1 MKALILAAGIGQ
13 RLKSNL
19 PKILLKVGKKSLLE
33 RHYENL
39 IELNVKNIGI
49 VIGYKSQVIKKY
61 IKKIDKGKNITI
73 FQNKK
78 YKNGSIVSF
87 ITAGSFIM
95 KKGNMLLMDG
105 DVFYDKKI
113 LQKVVNSKKKN
124 CLLIDKNFEK
134 GVEPVKV
141 CIKKKIITD
150 FGKIVD
156 NKDNDIQSESVGFFK
171 FTNKLSAKLL
181 FEAKKMMLKNPNY
194 MYEDVIQ
201 KMIKEKKIKLDF
213 ENITNLPWIEI
224 DYKKDLK
231 KARKNILKKIND

>member
-87 ITAGSFIM
+87 ITGGSFIM

-105 DVFYDKKI
+105 DVF
-113 LQKVVNSKKKN
+113 
-124 CLLIDKNFEK
+124 
-134 GVEPVKV
+134 
-141 CIKKKIITD
+141 
-150 FGKIVD
+150 
-156 NKDNDIQSESVGFFK
+156 
-171 FTNKLSAKLL
+171 
-181 FEAKKMMLKNPNY
+181 
-194 MYEDVIQ
+194 
-201 KMIKEKKIKLDF
+201 
-213 ENITNLPWIEI
+213 
-224 DYKKDLK
+224 
-231 KARKNILKKIND
+231 

>member
-61 IKKIDKGKNITI
+61 IKKIDKAKNITI

-87 ITAGSFIM
+87 IAAGSFIM

-113 LQKVVNSKKKN
+113 LQKLVNSKKKN
-124 CLLIDKNFEK
+124 CLLI
-134 GVEPVKV
+134 VK
-141 CIKKKIITD
+141 
-150 FGKIVD
+150 
-156 NKDNDIQSESVGFFK
+156 K
-171 FTNKLSAKLL
+171 FL
-181 FEAKKMMLKNPNY
+181 
-194 MYEDVIQ
+194 
-201 KMIKEKKIKLDF
+201 
-213 ENITNLPWIEI
+213 
-224 DYKKDLK
+224 
-231 KARKNILKKIND
+231 

>member
-87 ITAGSFIM
+87 ITGGSFIM

-113 LQKVVNSKKKN
+113 LQKLVNSKKKN

-141 CIKKKIITD
+141 CKKK
-150 FGKIVD
+150 
-156 NKDNDIQSESVGFFK
+156 
-171 FTNKLSAKLL
+171 
-181 FEAKKMMLKNPNY
+181 
-194 MYEDVIQ
+194 
-201 KMIKEKKIKLDF
+201 
-213 ENITNLPWIEI
+213 
-224 DYKKDLK
+224 
-231 KARKNILKKIND
+231 R

>member
-113 LQKVVNSKKKN
+113 LKKLINSKKTN
-124 CLLIDKNFEK
+124 CLLIDKKFEK
-134 GVEPVKV
+134 GEEPVKV
-141 CIKKKIITD
+141 CIKNKKILD
-150 FGKIVD
+150 FGKIVKQD
-156 NKDNDIQSESVGFFK
+156 FDYQGESVGFFK
-171 FTNKLSAKLL
+171 FSYKSSLDLLKESRKIMRLNKNL
-181 FEAKKMMLKNPNY
+181 
-194 MYEDVIQ
+194 MYEEAIQ
-201 KMIKEKKIKLDF
+201 KLIKEKKILMNF
-213 ENITNLPWIEI
+213 ENITDIPWIEI
-224 DYKKDLK
+224 DFKKDLALAK
-231 KARKNILKKIND
+231 SKILKQINE